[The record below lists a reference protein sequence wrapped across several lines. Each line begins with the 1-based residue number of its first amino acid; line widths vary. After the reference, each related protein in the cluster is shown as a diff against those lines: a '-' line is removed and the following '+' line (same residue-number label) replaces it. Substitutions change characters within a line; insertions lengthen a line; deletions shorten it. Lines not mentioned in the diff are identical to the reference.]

1 MTLPTVGIMSVSA
14 INTEFGISPS
24 FGAYRV
30 NENHA
35 GLLYPL
41 DTGVPVS
48 GIIKFSDFYGKKRNH
63 VIKIFDFNYTDD
75 EGEVVAHPDNGDE
88 RRIDVKADKW
98 ADDRI
103 VRVIGGFAGKRES
116 GSKIYITVAKKVG
129 SQKGKLTDCALI
141 TGTWGTS
148 DVVIDLVGGNCTV
161 SGAGGNGGRGADGIT
176 NAAKL
181 GGNGS
186 SGIGIQ
192 HSGTVVNVRP
202 GSRLQNGYAGGSGGA
217 GGRETSKRDRRAGGG
232 GGGGGAG
239 FPFGLGGAGG
249 EPQAGTDKGGSS
261 IGKAGE
267 DGDITTGGPGG
278 DGGDNEDQAFGG
290 TGGVGAQFGVQAGAG
305 AFDCNSET
313 CRANNGYAVLSNPGI
328 SFTVN
333 ELGGTLHGSQLV
345 LSGDARVT

>member
-1 MTLPTVGIMSVSA
+1 MALPTVGIMSASA
-14 INTEFGISPS
+14 INTEFGIAPS

-35 GLLYPL
+35 GLTYPL
-41 DTGVPVS
+41 DTGIPTS
-48 GIIKFSDFYGKKRNH
+48 GAIKFSDFYGKKRNH

-75 EGEVVAHPDNGDE
+75 EGDVVPHPDNGSE
-88 RRIDVKADKW
+88 TRIDVRADKW
-98 ADDRI
+98 SDDRT

-116 GSKIYITVAKKVG
+116 GSKIYVTVAKSVG
-129 SQKGKLTDCALI
+129 SQKGKLTDCAII

-148 DVVIDLVGGNCTV
+148 DLIIDLVGANGVV
-161 SGAGGNGGRGADGIT
+161 SGAGGDGGKGADGIT
-176 NAAKL
+176 YAAQL

-192 HSGTVVNVRP
+192 HSGTVVNVRS
-202 GSRLQNGYAGGSGGA
+202 GSRLQNGYAGGTGGS

-239 FPFGLGGAGG
+239 FPFGNGGSGG
-249 EPQAGTDKGGSS
+249 EPQAGTRDNPSD
-261 IGKAGE
+261 IGKTG
-267 DGDITTGGPGG
+267 GNGTLTTGGPGG
-278 DGGDNEDQAFGG
+278 GGGDNEDQAGGG
-290 TGGVGAQFGVQAGAG
+290 TGGVGAQFNVLAGTGGLG
-305 AFDCNSET
+305 A
-313 CRANNGYAVLSNPGI
+313 RANNGFAVLSNPGV

-333 ELGGTLHGSQLV
+333 NISGTVHGDLLT